1 VEILGLNLLDPRA
14 GFLLLGAPII
24 AGLLAGVVYR
34 GRRRLAERRRIE
46 AALRASEMQ
55 LRRESELLQMI
66 IDRLPVMLTVYDPN
80 TQNKLQRTGDYDA

>member
-1 VEILGLNLLDPRA
+1 
-14 GFLLLGAPII
+14 
-24 AGLLAGVVYR
+24 
-34 GRRRLAERRRIE
+34 
-46 AALRASEMQ
+46 